1 MNPETKVV
9 NVPEYQVYPAHWIHL
24 PHEVREH
31 LAKIFDVRRS
41 GPTEIVDNKIIS
53 DGRMPADLK
62 SITKEKMQEYL
73 LKSKEEDFMRLWELT
88 LSKARGE
95 LHPPQLIATP
105 THKPVEKPVDSVD
118 IQKKEVNGF
127 RPQTAKEKEVMAILD
142 KPKNANDKSTKKK

>member
-1 MNPETKVV
+1 MIQEPTVV
-9 NVPEYQVYPAHWIHL
+9 NVPEYQIYPAHWIHL
-24 PHEVREH
+24 PHEMREH
-31 LAKIFDVRRS
+31 LAKVFDVKCS

-73 LKSKEEDFMRLWELT
+73 LGSKEEDFMSLWEIT

-105 THKPVEKPVDSVD
+105 TPKPVEKAVESVD
-118 IQKKEVNGF
+118 IPKKEVNGF